1 MKSFERDFSSKD
13 VWYLNV
19 RFNIHT
25 YILVILIWLMD
36 SSSGINISSYNSLN
50 ETVQMFFSLNDPS
63 NSLKMYEILSST
75 FMPFAMYN
83 MILVL
88 LFSELL
94 WIYSMKILNQSI
106 ICILFNVS
114 PFFPP
119 KYLILSSVLFLLISY
134 FFSLILRRIQIFMS
148 FV

>member
-1 MKSFERDFSSKD
+1 MDLSWNLLRGIFPLRMSDIWMSDLTYTLTFWLFLYGWWTVPVVLTFPLITVWMKLFKCSFPSM
-13 VWYLNV
+13 
-19 RFNIHT
+19 IHQT
-25 YILVILIWLMD
+25 H
-36 SSSGINISSYNSLN
+36 
-50 ETVQMFFSLNDPS
+50 F
-63 NSLKMYEILSST
+63 LSST

>member
-1 MKSFERDFSSKD
+1 
-13 VWYLNV
+13 
-19 RFNIHT
+19 
-25 YILVILIWLMD
+25 MD

-106 ICILFNVS
+106 ICILFNVT
-114 PFFPP
+114 PFFSP
-119 KYLILSSVLFLLISY
+119 KISD
-134 FFSLILRRIQIFMS
+134 S
-148 FV
+148 